1 MRLKDAV
8 CALRKFLLCISFLC
22 TWCSIKDIR
31 MHEKMNQPPICKI
44 NISASS
50 IQRHPCRIA
59 THSSSSSLRGLMIEN
74 LPKEAARQVAF
85 RELQGEVP
93 GMRDEASARR
103 PTKTL
108 DGATVSAHSPG
119 TPGGH
124 ERMALLA
131 LENLHLSFGGVA
143 ALAGVSLEINATD
156 FFAIIGPNGA
166 GKTSIFNCISGIY
179 TPTRGR
185 IRFDGRDIS
194 SLKPHQ
200 RAQLRIART
209 FQNIALFKG
218 MTVLD
223 NIKIGRHIHLRSGI
237 LACSLYYGKAVRE
250 ELEHRAVIERD
261 IIDLL
266 ALQDIR
272 HKIVGTLPYGLQKR
286 VELARALAL
295 DPLVLLLDEPTA
307 GMNAEET
314 EEMVRFIL
322 YVKRIKQLTTVMIEH
337 DIVAVVE
344 NSGRLA
350 VLDFGQK
357 IAEGLPPE
365 VQHDP
370 LVIKAYL
377 GEEFEVA

>member
-1 MRLKDAV
+1 
-8 CALRKFLLCISFLC
+8 
-22 TWCSIKDIR
+22 
-31 MHEKMNQPPICKI
+31 
-44 NISASS
+44 
-50 IQRHPCRIA
+50 
-59 THSSSSSLRGLMIEN
+59 
-74 LPKEAARQVAF
+74 
-85 RELQGEVP
+85 
-93 GMRDEASARR
+93 
-103 PTKTL
+103 
-108 DGATVSAHSPG
+108 
-119 TPGGH
+119 
-124 ERMALLA
+124 MALLT
-131 LENLHLSFGGVA
+131 LEDIHLRFGGVI
-143 ALAGVSLEINATD
+143 ALAGVNLEVHATD

-185 IRFDGRDIS
+185 ILFAGRDIS

-250 ELEHRAVIERD
+250 ELAHRAVIERD

-266 ALQDIR
+266 ELQDMR

-314 EEMVRFIL
+314 EDMVRFIL
-322 YVKRIKQLTTVMIEH
+322 YVKRMKQLTTVMIEH
-337 DIVAVVE
+337 DMGVVMDI
-344 NSGRLA
+344 SDRVA
-350 VLDFGQK
+350 VLDFGKK

-365 VQHDP
+365 VQQDP

>member
-1 MRLKDAV
+1 
-8 CALRKFLLCISFLC
+8 
-22 TWCSIKDIR
+22 
-31 MHEKMNQPPICKI
+31 
-44 NISASS
+44 
-50 IQRHPCRIA
+50 
-59 THSSSSSLRGLMIEN
+59 
-74 LPKEAARQVAF
+74 
-85 RELQGEVP
+85 
-93 GMRDEASARR
+93 
-103 PTKTL
+103 
-108 DGATVSAHSPG
+108 
-119 TPGGH
+119 
-124 ERMALLA
+124 MALLT
-131 LENLHLSFGGVA
+131 LEDIHLHFGGVI
-143 ALAGVSLEINATD
+143 ALAGVNLEVNATD

-179 TPTRGR
+179 MPTRGR
-185 IRFDGRDIS
+185 ILFDGRDIS

-266 ALQDIR
+266 ELQDIR

-314 EEMVRFIL
+314 EDMVRFIL
-322 YVKRIKQLTTVMIEH
+322 YVKRTKQLTTVMIEH
-337 DIVAVVE
+337 DMGVVMDI
-344 NSGRLA
+344 SDRVA
-350 VLDFGQK
+350 VLDFGKK

-365 VQHDP
+365 VQQDP

>member
-1 MRLKDAV
+1 
-8 CALRKFLLCISFLC
+8 
-22 TWCSIKDIR
+22 
-31 MHEKMNQPPICKI
+31 
-44 NISASS
+44 
-50 IQRHPCRIA
+50 
-59 THSSSSSLRGLMIEN
+59 MIEN
-74 LPKEAARQVAF
+74 LPKKAARQVAF

-143 ALAGVSLEINATD
+143 ALAGVSLEINAGD

-179 TPTRGR
+179 APARGR
-185 IRFDGRDIS
+185 IVFDGRDITR
-194 SLKPHQ
+194 LKPHQ
-200 RAQLRIART
+200 RAELRIART
-209 FQNIALFKG
+209 FQNIALFRG

-223 NIKIGRHIHLRSGI
+223 NVKIGRHVHLRSGV
-237 LACSLYYGKAVRE
+237 LACGLYYGRAARE
-250 ELEHRAVIERD
+250 EQAHRAIVERE

-266 ALQDIR
+266 ELQDIR
-272 HKIVGTLPYGLQKR
+272 HKIVGTLPYGQQKR

-295 DPLVLLLDEPTA
+295 DPVLLLLDEPTA

-314 EEMVRFIL
+314 EDMVRFIL
-322 YVKRIKQLTTVMIEH
+322 YVARVKRLTVVMIEH
-337 DIVAVVE
+337 DMGVVMDI
-344 NSGRLA
+344 SDRVA
-350 VLDFGQK
+350 VLDFGKK
-357 IAEGLPPE
+357 IAEGAPAQ
-365 VQHDP
+365 VQQDAN
-370 LVIKAYL
+370 VIKAYL
-377 GEEFEVA
+377 GEDVEVA

>member
-1 MRLKDAV
+1 
-8 CALRKFLLCISFLC
+8 
-22 TWCSIKDIR
+22 
-31 MHEKMNQPPICKI
+31 
-44 NISASS
+44 
-50 IQRHPCRIA
+50 
-59 THSSSSSLRGLMIEN
+59 
-74 LPKEAARQVAF
+74 
-85 RELQGEVP
+85 
-93 GMRDEASARR
+93 
-103 PTKTL
+103 
-108 DGATVSAHSPG
+108 
-119 TPGGH
+119 
-124 ERMALLA
+124 MALLT
-131 LENLHLSFGGVA
+131 LEDIHLHFGGVI
-143 ALAGVSLEINATD
+143 ALAGVNLEVNATD

-166 GKTSIFNCISGIY
+166 GKTSIFNCLSGIY

-185 IRFDGRDIS
+185 ILFDGRDIS
-194 SLKPHQ
+194 TLKPHQ

-237 LACSLYYGKAVRE
+237 LACGLYYGKAVRE
-250 ELEHRAVIERD
+250 EVEHRAVIERD

-266 ALQDIR
+266 ELQDIR

-314 EEMVRFIL
+314 EDMVRFIL

-337 DIVAVVE
+337 DMGVVMDI
-344 NSGRLA
+344 SDRVA
-350 VLDFGQK
+350 VLDFGKK
-357 IAEGLPPE
+357 IAEGLPCE
-365 VQHDP
+365 VQQNP